1 MPTEVVNFIR
11 ATGATWLRN
20 ETLGRRESQH
30 VACMCSVALD
40 SIGGTWFELRFV
52 RMRVVAFLITALALQ
67 ACEPPGYGKHGEVDA
82 SAGSGSGTVDGGRTA
97 VDAAPDS
104 PPGVCDNAFRLD
116 GHGAAGSVYVTGDFC
131 MWGDANHGGF
141 VLAKQ
146 ADGAWTGTRLFAPGT
161 YLYKFV
167 VDGSMYLAD
176 PNNPHVADDGFGGHN
191 SVYTCQL

>member
-1 MPTEVVNFIR
+1 MPAEVVNFIR
-11 ATGATWLRN
+11 APGATWLRN

-30 VACMCSVALD
+30 LAYMCSVALD
-40 SIGGTWFELRFV
+40 SIGGTWFEQRSA

-82 SAGSGSGTVDGGRTA
+82 SAGSATPDGARAA
-97 VDAAPDS
+97 VDAAPDG
-104 PPGVCDNAFRLD
+104 PPSGMCDNLFRLD

-131 MWGDANHGGF
+131 MWGDPDHGGF
-141 VLAKQ
+141 ALAKQ
-146 ADGAWTGTRLFAPGT
+146 ADGAWTGTRPFAPGT

-176 PNNPHVADDGFGGHN
+176 PNNPHVAADGFGGHN